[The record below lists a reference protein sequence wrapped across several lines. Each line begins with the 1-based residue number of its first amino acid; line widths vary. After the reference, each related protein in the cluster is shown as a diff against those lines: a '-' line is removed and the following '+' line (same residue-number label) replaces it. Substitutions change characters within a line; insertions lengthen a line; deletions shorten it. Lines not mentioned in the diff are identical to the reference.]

1 LDEEFHP
8 RQVVPQ
14 MRWPMGVGKA
24 RGADGLANMHP
35 HCWLRSLGRWL
46 HHVTLSQSWGP
57 GTADGRGRRCKKD
70 LAGWQV
76 GPDTLDRRMEE
87 DVHPRR
93 VVLQIRRP
101 MALLEAGIG
110 GLANIHSRGWRRSL
124 GRWLHLEKYR
134 NHGIHRWEELDE
146 APRS

>member
-1 LDEEFHP
+1 
-8 RQVVPQ
+8 
-14 MRWPMGVGKA
+14 
-24 RGADGLANMHP
+24 
-35 HCWLRSLGRWL
+35 
-46 HHVTLSQSWGP
+46 
-57 GTADGRGRRCKKD
+57 
-70 LAGWQV
+70 
-76 GPDTLDRRMEE
+76 MEE